1 VKKKIAVVTGANRG
15 IGLEICRQLATL
27 DLKVVLT
34 ARDAAK
40 AATACAQLTRSTQ
53 KSGGEIIFHPLDI
66 ADDSSIAR
74 FRHYAE
80 SELGRWDILVN
91 NAGIYLDGAHT
102 SLNIDAATFRQTLEV
117 NLTGALLLS
126 QAALPL
132 MRAHRYGRIVNV
144 STDMST
150 HGDGLEAG
158 GYPSYRISK
167 AALNAMT
174 RVMAAD
180 LRGTNILVNAMSPG
194 WVRTD
199 MGGAGAPR
207 SVEEGADTA
216 VWLATLP
223 DRGSSGGFFRDR
235 KSIDW

>member
-1 VKKKIAVVTGANRG
+1 VKKLAVVTGGNRG
-15 IGLEICRQLATL
+15 IGLEICRQLAAL

-34 ARDAAK
+34 ARDAVK
-40 AATACAQLTRSTQ
+40 GAAACAQLTKSAQ
-53 KSGGEIIFHPLDI
+53 KSAGEIVFHPLDV

-74 FRHYAE
+74 FQRYAE
-80 SELGRWDILVN
+80 AELGRWDILVN

-102 SLNIDAATFRQTLEV
+102 SLDIGAATFRQTLAV

-126 QAALPL
+126 QAAIPL

-150 HGDGLEAG
+150 HGDGLDAG
-158 GYPSYRISK
+158 GYPSYRVSK

-194 WVRTD
+194 WVRTE
-199 MGGAGAPR
+199 MGGVGAPR
-207 SVEEGADTA
+207 SVEEGAETA

-223 DRGSSGGFFRDR
+223 DRGPSGGFFRDR
-235 KSIDW
+235 ESIDW